1 MTLKNHP
8 FGGQCLPFGSKCL
21 SILTAVILSILFVS
35 SAYACTR
42 ALYVGDNGLVI
53 TGRSLDWPESMDSE
67 LWVFP
72 RGMQRN
78 GAAGPKSVTWT
89 SKYGSL
95 IVSTYGG
102 GSIDGMNEKGL
113 VMNGLYLVES
123 DYGPPDSRPTITI
136 MALGQYILDNFES
149 VADAVKE
156 MQSDPVRVI
165 APVLP
170 NGMGAQA
177 HVSLSDPT
185 GDSAIFEYIDGELV
199 IHHSKEY
206 KVMTNSPSYDQQLAI
221 KEYWE
226 GVDPL
231 TFLPGSVR
239 AADRFVRV
247 SYLINNIS
255 KKPDKNTIKA
265 LPDGNF
271 EYQAV
276 ASVLSVMRAIGKPL
290 SMTHPSKPN
299 LSSSLWRTVWNH
311 RDMVL
316 FFDSATSPSIF
327 WVPFSELDFSSGSKV
342 KKLPMTENKIYAG
355 NAADKFEPATPF
367 KFAPAKTK

>member
-1 MTLKNHP
+1 MKLRIHFVLRTCLTLV
-8 FGGQCLPFGSKCL
+8 
-21 SILTAVILSILFVS
+21 TTVILSVSFVCS
-35 SAYACTR
+35 VKACTR

-53 TGRSLDWPESMDSE
+53 TGRSLDWPEPMDSE

-72 RGMQRN
+72 RGMDRN
-78 GAAGPKSVTWT
+78 GAAGPKSITWT

-95 IVSTYGG
+95 IVSTYEG

-136 MALGQYILDNFES
+136 MALGQYILDNFGS
-149 VADAVKE
+149 VAETVEE
-156 MQSDPVRVI
+156 MQSDSIRVI
-165 APVLP
+165 APILP

-177 HVSLSDPT
+177 HVSLSDPS

-221 KEYWE
+221 KKYWE

-255 KKPDKNTIKA
+255 KKPDQSIISAVPAGT
-265 LPDGNF
+265 F
-271 EYQAV
+271 ENQAM
-276 ASVLSVMRAIGKPL
+276 ASVLSVMRALGKPL
-290 SMTHPSKPN
+290 TMTNPSKPN
-299 LSSSLWRTVWNH
+299 LSSSLWRTVWNQK
-311 RDMVL
+311 DMVL
-316 FFDSATSPSIF
+316 FFDSATSPSTF
-327 WVPFSELDFSSGSKV
+327 WVPLSELDFSDGAEV
-342 KKLPMTENKIYAG
+342 KKLPMTGGKIYAG
-355 NAADKFEPATPF
+355 NVADKFQLAAPFEFIPAE
-367 KFAPAKTK
+367 TK

>member
-1 MTLKNHP
+1 MIVQIHSVLRT
-8 FGGQCLPFGSKCL
+8 CAT
-21 SILTAVILSILFVS
+21 IAAAVILSAVFVF
-35 SAYACTR
+35 SAQACTR
-42 ALYVGDNGLVI
+42 ALYVGDDNLVV
-53 TGRSLDWPESMDSE
+53 TGRSLDWPETMDSE

-72 RGMQRN
+72 RGMDRD
-78 GAAGPKSVTWT
+78 GAAGPQSVTWT

-95 IVSTYGG
+95 IVSTYES

-123 DYGPPDSRPTITI
+123 DYGPPDSRPTISI
-136 MALGQYILDNFES
+136 MALGQYILDNFSS
-149 VADAVKE
+149 VAKAVE
-156 MQSDPVRVI
+156 QMQRDSIRVI

-199 IHHSKEY
+199 IHHSKDY

-221 KEYWE
+221 KKYWE

-255 KKPDKNTIKA
+255 KKPDKNTMEVV
-265 LPDGNF
+265 PEGSF
-271 EYQAV
+271 ENQAV
-276 ASVLSVMRAIGKPL
+276 ASVLSVMRALGKPL

-299 LSSSLWRTVWNH
+299 LSSSMWRTVWNQK
-311 RDMVL
+311 DKVL
-316 FFDSATSPSIF
+316 FFDFATRPNTF
-327 WVPFSELDFSSGSKV
+327 WVPFSDLDFSANAEV
-342 KKLPMTENKIYAG
+342 KKLPMAGGQIYSG
-355 NAADKFEPATPF
+355 NAAGNFESAPAF
-367 KFAPAKTK
+367 KFMSASTK

>member
-1 MTLKNHP
+1 MTVRIHSVLLICSIITAAVV
-8 FGGQCLPFGSKCL
+8 FAAAFILP
-21 SILTAVILSILFVS
+21 AH
-35 SAYACTR
+35 ACTR
-42 ALYVGDNGLVI
+42 ALYVGENNVVV

-72 RGMQRN
+72 RGLDRD
-78 GAAGPKSVTWT
+78 GAAGPESVTWT
-89 SKYGSL
+89 SRYGTL
-95 IVSTYGG
+95 IVSTYES

-123 DYGPPDSRPTITI
+123 DYGPPDNRPTISI
-136 MALGQYILDNFES
+136 MALGQYILDNFGS
-149 VADAVKE
+149 VAEAVEE
-156 MQSDPVRVI
+156 MQSDSIRVI
-165 APVLP
+165 APILP

-199 IHHSKEY
+199 IHHSKDY

-221 KEYWE
+221 KKYWE

-255 KKPDKNTIKA
+255 KKPDKNTMA
-265 LPDGNF
+265 AVPEGTF
-271 EYQAV
+271 ENQAV
-276 ASVLSVMRAIGKPL
+276 ASVLSVMRALGKPL
-290 SMTHPSKPN
+290 SMASPSKPN
-299 LSSSLWRTVWNH
+299 LSSSLWRTVWNQK
-311 RDMVL
+311 DKVL
-316 FFDSATSPSIF
+316 FFDFATRPTTF
-327 WVPFSELDFSSGSKV
+327 WVPFSDLDFSADAEV
-342 KKLPMTENKIYAG
+342 KKLHMTGGQIYSG
-355 NAADKFEPATPF
+355 NAAGKFEPATPF
-367 KFAPAKTK
+367 EFMPAQTK